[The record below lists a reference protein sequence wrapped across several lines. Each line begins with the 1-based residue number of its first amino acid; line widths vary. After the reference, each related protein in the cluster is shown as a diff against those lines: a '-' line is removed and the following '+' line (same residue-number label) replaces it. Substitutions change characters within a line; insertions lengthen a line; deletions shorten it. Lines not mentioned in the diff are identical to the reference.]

1 MCTLHWS
8 SCSLFSGGGLLS
20 EGGLSGHHVE
30 YPMEF
35 PRNSMEFHGN
45 STEYSIWNSMV
56 SPLKILHV
64 FFPRNS
70 MEYKNQDRYSA
81 GSPNSY
87 LYRLLISVSD
97 RCMTHLARLARH
109 VVHDPRSHRAL
120 LAVLAAR
127 VDRLIP
133 VDLQTPVWTENS
145 HRKQPESSDCL
156 AGIVAVVLVVTLLF
170 RPL

>member
-1 MCTLHWS
+1 
-8 SCSLFSGGGLLS
+8 
-20 EGGLSGHHVE
+20 
-30 YPMEF
+30 
-35 PRNSMEFHGN
+35 
-45 STEYSIWNSMV
+45 
-56 SPLKILHV
+56 
-64 FFPRNS
+64 

-97 RCMTHLARLARH
+97 RCMTHLAHLARLARH

-133 VDLQTPVWTENS
+133 VDLQTPV
-145 HRKQPESSDCL
+145 
-156 AGIVAVVLVVTLLF
+156 
-170 RPL
+170 